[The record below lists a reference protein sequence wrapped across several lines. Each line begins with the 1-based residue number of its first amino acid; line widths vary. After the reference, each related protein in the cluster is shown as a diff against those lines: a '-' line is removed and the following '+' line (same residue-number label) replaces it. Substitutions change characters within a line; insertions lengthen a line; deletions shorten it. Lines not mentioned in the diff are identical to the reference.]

1 VIDASLLPA
10 YVVAVLL
17 IALAP
22 GPDMA
27 YIVAAATAHGPRAGV
42 LSAAGMAL
50 GMVVHVTATAVGLAA
65 LLAAVPVALDAIRL
79 AGAAYLGWLAV
90 DTLRSATG
98 GGLTGHAAP
107 SRGRLLR
114 RATLTN
120 LANPK
125 VILFFAAFLPHF
137 VRVDRGAVA
146 GQLLLLGAVFLLVG
160 LVVDSAIGLAAG
172 QLRTALAPGSRAGRA
187 LTVLAGATFAVLAVL
202 LVVDVVT
209 AWRAAAR

>member
-1 VIDASLLPA
+1 MIDPALLPG
-10 YVVAVLL
+10 YLVAVLL
-17 IALAP
+17 IAIAP

-42 LSAAGMAL
+42 LSAAGMAA

-65 LLAAVPVALDAIRL
+65 LLTAVPVALDLIRL

-98 GGLTGHAAP
+98 GGLAGRATP
-107 SRGRLLR
+107 TRGQLLR
-114 RATLTN
+114 RATMTN

-137 VRVDRGAVA
+137 VRLDRGSVTA
-146 GQLLLLGAVFLLVG
+146 QLLALGAMFLLVG
-160 LVVDSAIGLAAG
+160 LLVDSVIGLAAG
-172 QLRTALAPGSRAGRA
+172 QLRTALAPGSRAGRT

-209 AWRAAAR
+209 AHR

>member
-1 VIDASLLPA
+1 MIDTGLLPG
-10 YVVAVLL
+10 YLVAVLL
-17 IALAP
+17 IAIAP

-42 LSAAGMAL
+42 LSAAGMAM
-50 GMVVHVTATAVGLAA
+50 GMVVHVTATALGLAA
-65 LLAAVPVALDAIRL
+65 LVTAMPVALDLIRL

-90 DTLRSATG
+90 DTLRSATT

-107 SRGRLLR
+107 TRGQLLR
-114 RATLTN
+114 RATMTN

-137 VRVDRGAVA
+137 VRVDHGSVA
-146 GQLLLLGAVFLLVG
+146 GQLLVLGAMFLLVG
-160 LVVDSAIGLAAG
+160 LLVDSAIGLGAG
-172 QLRTALAPGSRAGRA
+172 QLRTALAPGSRAGRT

-209 AWRAAAR
+209 SWR